1 MAELLD
7 IVAYIINRYPQ
18 NLHHELSNARLTK
31 MVYLSDWHSSL
42 RNGSQIS
49 QIKWY
54 FDNHGPYVND
64 VIDLARSNGDLFS
77 IEETT
82 NAYGGK
88 KRQIG
93 LKKTYEPEL
102 SKKEKASIDRIIE
115 ITKTQYWA
123 DFINLV
129 YGTHPIASS
138 ERYTFLDLKKKAKEH
153 IASKNG

>member
-1 MAELLD
+1 MAELID
-7 IVAYIINRYPQ
+7 IVCYIINKYPK
-18 NLHHELSNARLTK
+18 NLRDELSNARLTK
-31 MVYLSDWHSSL
+31 MVYLSDWHSAL
-42 RNGSQIS
+42 KNGSQIS

-64 VIDLARSNGDLFS
+64 IINLEKSHGDLLKVTAT
-77 IEETT
+77 I

-93 LKKTYEPEL
+93 LKKTYEPKI

-115 ITKTQYWA
+115 ITKTQYWNE
-123 DFINLV
+123 FIKLV

-153 IASKNG
+153 NAAIKG